1 MTSVFTTNSGIEK
14 PGSGDQSGQWGD
26 TVNTNMDIVDVLT
39 NGVIGLTLTG
49 TSSPLATAD
58 GQVSDGQYKVLVLS
72 SALSASTIYTI
83 HVTPN
88 DAQKLYL
95 VNNTTSHEVRFSQG
109 SGANAVIDAGRT
121 AIIYCNGGGASAV
134 VTALSNSLQISGGSI
149 TATPITNS
157 AISATTL
164 TTSGQINL
172 GGTVLAASA
181 TEINTV
187 ADSDTAVGT
196 TAVAGGDG
204 IVMQD
209 TSAAPSVML
218 QTSVDTLDTYL
229 SATAKT
235 LTNKTLTTPIMTTAT
250 ISGGTA
256 NWTVTAAGTNLTF
269 AYGGVNKMR
278 LDSSGNITVIGNVT
292 AYGVIS

>member
-49 TSSPLATAD
+49 ATSTLATAD

-83 HVTPN
+83 DVTPN

-95 VNNTTSHEVRFSQG
+95 VNNTTSHEVQFSQG

-209 TSAAPSVML
+209 IGTDVML

-292 AYGVIS
+292 AYGAIT

>member
-49 TSSPLATAD
+49 ATSTLATAD

-72 SALSASTIYTI
+72 SALSALHTIT
-83 HVTPN
+83 VTPN

-95 VNNTTSHEVRFSQG
+95 VNNTTSHEVQFSQG

-209 TSAAPSVML
+209 IGTDVML

>member
-1 MTSVFTTNSGIEK
+1 MTSTWTKNSGIEK

-49 TSSPLATAD
+49 TSSSLATANS
-58 GQVSDGQYKVLVLS
+58 QVSDGQYKVLVLS
-72 SALSASTIYTI
+72 SALSASHRID
-83 HVTPN
+83 VTPN

-95 VNNTTSHEVRFSQG
+95 VNNTTSHVVQFSQG
-109 SGANAVIDAGRT
+109 TGANAVIDAGRT
-121 AIIYCNGGGASAV
+121 AIIYCNGGGAGAI

-157 AISATTL
+157 AIAATTL
-164 TTSGQINL
+164 TTSGQVNL
-172 GGTVLAASA
+172 GGTDLTASA

-209 TSAAPSVML
+209 ISAGPAVML

-229 SATAKT
+229 SATTKT

-256 NWTVTAAGTNLTF
+256 NWTVVAAGTDLTF
-269 AYGGVNKMR
+269 TYGGVNKMR

-292 AYGVIS
+292 AYGAIS